1 MVQQRE
7 GTGTREVSRTVPYR
21 HPLSGLKESGYLLTG
36 AADRR
41 LSEALY
47 LDDPDKNGVELY
59 WDKPREQWPQKANGS
74 PDMYTARLDL
84 DDLLGELAQ

>member
-1 MVQQRE
+1 
-7 GTGTREVSRTVPYR
+7 
-21 HPLSGLKESGYLLTG
+21 
-36 AADRR
+36 

-59 WDKPREQWPQKANGS
+59 WDKPREQWPQKADGS
-74 PDMYTARLDL
+74 PDMYIARLDL